1 MDIGVKYMDGLKI
14 ESNNNTMITE
24 SINVLTTKKN
34 VSTAYENYKTDYED
48 MKGKWK
54 GSAAAIYLKYAE
66 NMHGAIDSAIASSDL
81 FGNNVKTF
89 AKKSREIDEQA
100 SINSIRER

>member
-1 MDIGVKYMDGLKI
+1 MDGFRI
-14 ESNNNTMITE
+14 ESKNSTMITE

-48 MKGKWK
+48 MTGKFK
-54 GSAAAIYLKYAE
+54 GSTATIFLKYAE
-66 NMHGAIDSAIASSDL
+66 NMHSAIDSAISSSDL

-89 AKKSREIDEQA
+89 ADKSSEIDEQA
-100 SINSIRER
+100 NTNAIIEK